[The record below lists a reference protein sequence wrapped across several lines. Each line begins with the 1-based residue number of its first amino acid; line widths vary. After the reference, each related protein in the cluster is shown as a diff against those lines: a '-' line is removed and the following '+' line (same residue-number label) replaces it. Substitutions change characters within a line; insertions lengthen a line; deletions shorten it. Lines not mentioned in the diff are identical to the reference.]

1 MSELP
6 NLSRHPFAPEVLVDP
21 WDFYAE
27 VHATAPVFQVP
38 GTPITYVASYDALVD
53 ALGRVED
60 FSNDFGAALAGSR
73 AGDPEVKAILDEGWP
88 AVDTLLTADP
98 PVHTRFRKLVNLA
111 FSMKRV
117 EALEGKIRAIAVR
130 LLEAMLDKAE
140 RGGEGGVPVDFVAE
154 FAIPLPVSV
163 IASEIGMET
172 STDIATVKRWS
183 DAFADRLGQMIP
195 RERELECAREV
206 VEYQR
211 HAKTLI
217 DARRA
222 NPTDDLLND
231 LVHAS
236 VDGENPLTDAEI
248 MSILQQ
254 LMVAGNETTTSTLA
268 GGLLKLIENPGE
280 LAKVRADRS
289 LIPNMVEEMLRLES
303 PTSGLF
309 RIVRRDTEVGGV
321 PVKAG
326 TMLMARFAAA
336 NRDPTRYPDPDRFDV
351 TRANARSHLAF
362 GRGIHMC
369 VGNMLSRKEL
379 VVAFEEILDRVE
391 SFALAPGARPV
402 VRPNMFLRGIS
413 ELPVMLRRRE
423 RVAA

>member
-1 MSELP
+1 MPEAP
-6 NLSRHPFAPEVLVDP
+6 ALSRHPFAPEVLADP
-21 WDFYAE
+21 WDFYRE
-27 VHATAPVFQVP
+27 IHATAPVFQVP
-38 GTPITYVASYDALVD
+38 GTPITYVAGYDALVD
-53 ALGRVED
+53 VLGRVEE
-60 FSNDFGAALAGSR
+60 FSNDFGDALSGAR
-73 AGDPEVKAILDEGWP
+73 ASDPEVKAILDTGWP

-117 EALEGKIRAIAVR
+117 DAIEGKISAIAVD
-130 LLEAMLDKAE
+130 LIESMLAKAE
-140 RGGEGGVPVDFVAE
+140 AGEPVDFVAD
-154 FAIPLPVSV
+154 FAIPLPVAV
-163 IASEIGMET
+163 IASEIGMDR
-172 STDIATVKRWS
+172 STDVATVKRWS

-206 VEYQR
+206 VEYQH

-222 NPTDDLLND
+222 HPTDDLLND

-236 VDGENPLTDAEI
+236 VDGENPLSDAEI

-268 GGLLKLIENPGE
+268 GGLVMLMENPDE

-309 RIVRRDTEVGGV
+309 RVVRRDTEVAGV

-326 TMLMARFAAA
+326 TMLMVRFAAA
-336 NRDPTRYPDPDRFDV
+336 NRDPARFPDPDRFDV

-379 VVAFEEILDRVE
+379 VVAFQELLDRVAH
-391 SFALAPGARPV
+391 FALAPGAVPV
-402 VRPNMFLRGIS
+402 VKPNMFLRGLS
-413 ELPVMLRRRE
+413 TLPVVLERRAT
-423 RVAA
+423 VAA